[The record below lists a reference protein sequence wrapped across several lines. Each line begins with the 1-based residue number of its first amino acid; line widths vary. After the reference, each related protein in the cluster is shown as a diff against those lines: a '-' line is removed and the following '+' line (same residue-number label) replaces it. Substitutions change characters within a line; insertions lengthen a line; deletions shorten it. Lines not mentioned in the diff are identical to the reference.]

1 MPRKFTFY
9 NGLEHKIATNRLIE
23 FDSMQVERYFSDPS
37 SIEVSKMFE
46 DLGPW
51 VFDYTNL
58 QPWGNEIIVPD
69 YLCYGQKK
77 MKQNSYA

>member
-51 VFDYTNL
+51 VFDYF
-58 QPWGNEIIVPD
+58 
-69 YLCYGQKK
+69 
-77 MKQNSYA
+77 